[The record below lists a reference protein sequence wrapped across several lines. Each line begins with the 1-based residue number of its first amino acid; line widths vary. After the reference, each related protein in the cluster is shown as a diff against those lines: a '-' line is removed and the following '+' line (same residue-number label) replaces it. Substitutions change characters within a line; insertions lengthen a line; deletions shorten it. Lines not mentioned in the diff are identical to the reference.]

1 MEVIGKM
8 TQSKLHSFFESLNAA
23 SVAAP
28 TAIGL
33 HKLMLIIFGDC
44 TLATA
49 ECNDIFVL
57 ISWVVF
63 FIHSIIWK
71 FIIRRIFE
79 KYGVQLDPIHLIRR
93 FRR

>member
-1 MEVIGKM
+1 MS
-8 TQSKLHSFFESLNAA
+8 QSKLNSFLESLNAA

-44 TLATA
+44 TLATSS
-49 ECNDIFVL
+49 CNDVFVL

-63 FIHSIIWK
+63 FIHSVTWK
-71 FIIRRIFE
+71 YIIRRVYERF
-79 KYGVQLDPIHLIRR
+79 GVQLDPIHLVRRIRN
-93 FRR
+93 